1 MFISVFP
8 AERAPPGLFPEGNHK
23 EWHSAKCVKI
33 QLTDDSEANRLS
45 LLQLSEHIALDQKG
59 GHLASAYEVV
69 GDIVGYDSAVHLVH
83 AVNSSS
89 PSDFGRRAG
98 RQQFSV
104 AQASNFSE
112 LVAGVWFSNTLL

>member
-8 AERAPPGLFPEGNHK
+8 AERAPPGIFPEGNHK

-33 QLTDDSEANRLS
+33 QLTDDSEANRIA

-69 GDIVGYDSAVHLVH
+69 GDIVGYDAAVHLVH
-83 AVNSSS
+83 AVKSSS
-89 PSDFGRRAG
+89 PADFGRRAG
-98 RQQFSV
+98 RMQFSV
-104 AQASNFSE
+104 AQALNFSK
-112 LVAGVWFSNTLL
+112 LVGGV